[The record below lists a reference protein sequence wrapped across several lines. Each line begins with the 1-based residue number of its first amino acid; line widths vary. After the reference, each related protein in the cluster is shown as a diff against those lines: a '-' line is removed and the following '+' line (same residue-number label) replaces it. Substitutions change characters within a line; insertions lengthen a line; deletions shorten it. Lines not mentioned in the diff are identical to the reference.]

1 MGTALTEHHLRLL
14 QQSTKKVILVFDPD
28 PAGIRAVQRTL
39 DLFLSSGFEARA
51 AILPQGEDPDTAI
64 RKMGAERFQEYVT
77 QAPLLLD
84 FIRERIIAQYDL
96 SQNAQR
102 IQCANHILPTIVKI
116 QNIPERNNQIKKT
129 ADLLNVTEADK
140 AILEEFRKVARTGK
154 PHITAPIPK
163 KHDALPP
170 VERYLL
176 EALLKEKSLISFVKK
191 ELEIAELT
199 HPVSRKI
206 VQELFIYNDKTD
218 FEAKILELL
227 PHILASL
234 QTVKQRDK
242 GTIFDEYLHANLELL
257 INNAYTTLTTLSE
270 VGVQQMPQMV
280 IHCDFHPGNLK
291 FEGDQVTALFDF
303 DWSKVDYRC
312 FDVGLA
318 LFYFFTSWEAE
329 DGQFRLEEASL
340 FLKAYQETLMNG
352 QAPEPLD
359 TNELKYLAAM
369 LNAANIYVLNWTI
382 EDFYNKTVNPQEYLP
397 FLAHAVEFIR
407 WLDRNDHAGQLNE
420 MISETIPAGSY

>member
-1 MGTALTEHHLRLL
+1 MTSATLTELAEILSHYDLGQPTGSELNERGFVNTSYAITTTDSKGERKTYFLRKYKPGIQEDELIFEHSLMRHL
-14 QQSTKKVILVFDPD
+14 STKGVCPVAWVYPTRVGQPYLSRLEGETDPQPRYYAIFDFLPGDDRYTWINPRCTPAEIANSAAVF
-28 PAGIRAVQRTL
+28 ARFHRA
-39 DLFLSSGFEARA
+39 LFDWS
-51 AILPQGEDPDTAI
+51 PQG
-64 RKMGAERFQEYVT
+64 
-77 QAPLLLD
+77 
-84 FIRERIIAQYDL
+84 
-96 SQNAQR
+96 
-102 IQCANHILPTIVKI
+102 
-116 QNIPERNNQIKKT
+116 
-129 ADLLNVTEADK
+129 
-140 AILEEFRKVARTGK
+140 AR
-154 PHITAPIPK
+154 
-163 KHDALPP
+163 
-170 VERYLL
+170 
-176 EALLKEKSLISFVKK
+176 
-191 ELEIAELT
+191 
-199 HPVSRKI
+199 
-206 VQELFIYNDKTD
+206 

-407 WLDRNDHAGQLNE
+407 WLDRDDHAGQLNE